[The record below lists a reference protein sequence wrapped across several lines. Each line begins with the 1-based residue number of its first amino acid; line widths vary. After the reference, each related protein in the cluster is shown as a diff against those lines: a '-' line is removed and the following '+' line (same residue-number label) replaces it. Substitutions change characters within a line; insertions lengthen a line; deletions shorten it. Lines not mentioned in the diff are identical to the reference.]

1 METVTI
7 SQAEYQKFKALEQ
20 YICELEQQKKFLQ
33 EQLHLLRKA
42 QFGSRSERAIYLKQ
56 LSLDKLFDEVEVFS
70 DPELEEPKLEEVVQV
85 PAHTRRK
92 KSVKEQLP
100 KEIPVVERHH
110 YVDEAGR
117 TCPHC
122 SAELVEIG
130 TEIRET
136 LGMAPAKI
144 FVIRDVAHIYAC
156 KECEKEA
163 EAVTIRK
170 ASLPAAV
177 IPGGIASPEA
187 IANIINDKFVQGTPL
202 YRQEQYWNR
211 QNVMLSRQTMSNW
224 LHYSVENYLKYIYDK
239 LHQDLLKETI
249 LHADETELQV
259 LREEG
264 KSPQSKSYMWLY
276 RTGVT
281 SATPIVLFR
290 YERDRRHDRPKDFL
304 NGFRGYLHSDGYEAY
319 HKLEGVVSVGCL
331 VHVRRKFVEAVEAA
345 GKSKGSSNLAGKAV
359 KDLQQIFDWDSSCAN
374 MTLEERYQK
383 RLEKQKP
390 FLEAFFDWV
399 ESISVSEKS
408 ALGRART
415 YALGQK
421 EYVLNVYKDKRLEL
435 SNNRAERTI
444 KPFVI
449 GRKNWLFAN
458 TPKGAEDSA
467 ILYSLVET
475 AKETGIDPYQYFI
488 YALTEAAELRAA
500 DECEKIAE
508 LTPANFKKL
517 AKNGSDRG

>member
-1 METVTI
+1 MTSQLAELRNKVTLNRWYEDLKMQKQSGLTIDKWCSENHISRSCYYYRYRRVLKAIECRLSETGGQEAVQFVALPEAAPESRTEPATI
-7 SQAEYQKFKALEQ
+7 RLRLG
-20 YICELEQQKKFLQ
+20 ELEI
-33 EQLHLLRKA
+33 EISTGA
-42 QFGSRSERAIYLKQ
+42 SRENIYAVIEALN
-56 LSLDKLFDEVEVFS
+56 
-70 DPELEEPKLEEVVQV
+70 
-85 PAHTRRK
+85 
-92 KSVKEQLP
+92 
-100 KEIPVVERHH
+100 H

-117 TCPHC
+117 TCP
-122 SAELVEIG
+122 
-130 TEIRET
+130 T
-136 LGMAPAKI
+136 AP
-144 FVIRDVAHIYAC
+144 
-156 KECEKEA
+156 
-163 EAVTIRK
+163 
-170 ASLPAAV
+170 
-177 IPGGIASPEA
+177 
-187 IANIINDKFVQGTPL
+187 
-202 YRQEQYWNR
+202 
-211 QNVMLSRQTMSNW
+211 LSWWRWAQ
-224 LHYSVENYLKYIYDK
+224 
-239 LHQDLLKETI
+239 
-249 LHADETELQV
+249 
-259 LREEG
+259 
-264 KSPQSKSYMWLY
+264 KS
-276 RTGVT
+276 T

-304 NGFRGYLHSDGYEAY
+304 DGFRGYLHSDGYDAY
-319 HKLEGVVSVGCL
+319 HKLENVISVGCL
-331 VHVRRKFVEAVEAA
+331 AHVRRKFVEAVEAA

-488 YALTEAAELRAA
+488 YALTEAAKLRAA

-508 LTPANFKKL
+508 LTPAHFKKL
-517 AKNGSDRG
+517 AENGSDRG